1 MPASKLHGLSAAEVL
16 ARRREFGQNVL
27 PEKPGPSHL
36 ALFLNQFRSPL
47 IYILLVVIA
56 VSAVFGEWAEVGLI
70 SAVVLVN
77 VFLGFYQ
84 EDSAQ
89 KTLTALKKVVK
100 PKAWVM
106 RVGQRLEV
114 ETRELVPGDVVL
126 LIAGDRIPADG
137 DFVEGTN
144 FLVQEAILTGEEEAV
159 AKSIL
164 APDNRLF
171 LGTTVLA
178 GRGTMVVTKTGLA
191 TEVGKI
197 GVSLGEIVKE
207 KTVLEKKLAKFSQT
221 LAIFILLVSLAVFAI
236 GVGYRQDWWPTLK
249 MAVILAVA
257 AIPEGLPIALTMIL
271 SLGMRRI
278 LQRNGLVK
286 NLMAMETLSSTSVIC
301 TDKTGTLTEG
311 KMQVVRTSFV
321 DQEKMLWAIAL
332 TNNQRTNV
340 EVSLWEFATKQK
352 ADGWQQDYDGAERLY
367 EIPFDSERKY
377 ALTVQKLQGRETA
390 FIVGAPEIV
399 LELCRQTEEEKRK
412 RLGEVEVWAKEGLR
426 VLGAAYKEDGDLR
439 HVGDFGWLGL
449 TGLADPLR
457 PEAKEAIALCRQA
470 GIKPVIV
477 TGDYRHTAESVARN
491 LGFALPVGSVLEG
504 KELEVLGDA
513 ELRERVGSI
522 ELFTRVTPHQK
533 LRIVTALQERG
544 EVVAMTGDGV
554 NDALALKK
562 ADIGVVV
569 GNASDVAKEVADLIL
584 LDSNFQT
591 IVAAVEEGRLILD
604 NLKRAIGYMLA
615 DSFSEVV
622 VVVGALLAQLPL
634 PLTIAQILWVH
645 LICDGPI
652 DVLLGFEPKEKDLMR
667 RSPQAIQAER
677 FFDGR
682 ARVMVGTISLVVG
695 LFSLL
700 FFHNFLRGTGSLE
713 LAQTLAFATIASGSL
728 IFIFAFKSR
737 FFGNKY
743 LWWGLVY
750 GWLLVLVAIYSPLMN
765 HLLGTQPLSLAH
777 WFLVLT
783 PGLLSA
789 LAVGIIRAV
798 K

>member
-1 MPASKLHGLSAAEVL
+1 MPVSKLHGLSEAEVL
-16 ARRREFGQNVL
+16 ARRREFGENLL

-56 VSAVFGEWAEVGLI
+56 VSAGFGEWAEVGLI

-77 VFLGFYQ
+77 VLLGFYQ
-84 EDSAQ
+84 ENSAQ

-106 RVGQRLEV
+106 RTGQRLEV

-137 DFVEGTN
+137 ELLEGPN

-159 AKSIL
+159 AKTIL
-164 APDNRLF
+164 APANRLF

-178 GRGTMVVTKTGLA
+178 GRGTMVVVKTGLA

-197 GVSLGEIVKE
+197 GASLSQIIKE
-207 KTVLEKKLAKFSQT
+207 KTVLERKLAKFSQT
-221 LAIFILLVSLAVFAI
+221 LAIFILLISLAVFVV
-236 GVGYRQDWWPTLK
+236 GVGYHQDWWPTLE

-286 NLMAMETLSSTSVIC
+286 NLMAMETLSATSVIC

-311 KMQVVRTSFV
+311 KMQVVRTGFV
-321 DQEKMLWAIAL
+321 DQEKMLWALAL

-340 EVSLWEFATKQK
+340 EVCLWDFATKQK
-352 ADGWQQDYDGAERLY
+352 TDGWQDDFDGAERVF

-377 ALTVQKLQGRETA
+377 ALTVQKLQGTETA

-399 LELCRQTEEEKRK
+399 LDLCRQTEEEKKK
-412 RLGEVEVWAKEGLR
+412 RLGEVEDWAKEGLR
-426 VLGAAYKEDGDLR
+426 VLGAASKVDGDLR

-449 TGLADPLR
+449 VGLADPLR
-457 PEAKEAIALCRQA
+457 PEAKGAIELCRAA
-470 GIKPVIV
+470 GIKPIIV
-477 TGDYRHTAESVARN
+477 TGDFRHTAESFARQ
-491 LGFALPVGSVLEG
+491 LGFALPAGSVLEG
-504 KELEVLGDA
+504 KELEVMGDQELG
-513 ELRERVGSI
+513 ERIGSI

-533 LRIVTALQERG
+533 LRIVTALQGAG

-591 IVAAVEEGRLILD
+591 IVAAVEEGRLILS
-604 NLKRAIGYMLA
+604 NLKRVIGYMLA
-615 DSFSEVV
+615 DSFAEVV
-622 VVVGALLAQLPL
+622 VIAGAWLTRLPS
-634 PLTIAQILWVH
+634 PLSIAQILWVH

-652 DVLLGFEPKEKDLMR
+652 DVLMGFEPKEKDLMR
-667 RSPQAIQAER
+667 RSPQAIQAEH

-682 ARVMVGTISLVVG
+682 AKGMVATISLLVG

-700 FFHNFLRGTGSLE
+700 YFHNFFSGTGSLA
-713 LAQTLAFATIASGSL
+713 LAQTLAFATIACGSL
-728 IFIFAFKSR
+728 IFVFAFKSKI
-737 FFGNKY
+737 FSNKY

-750 GWLLVLVAIYSPLMN
+750 GWLLALVAIYAPVMN
-765 HLLGTQPLSLAH
+765 RLLGTQPLSLAQ
-777 WFLVLT
+777 WFLVLA
-783 PGLLSA
+783 PGVLSA
-789 LAVGIIRAV
+789 LVVGVIRAI
-798 K
+798 